1 MIPLLQICLWVKG
14 QSCHDFASGRHCPDL
29 SCCRPDL
36 LAPRE
41 ERELFLEAFM
51 MGDQKLVERLMVMF
65 GGRAIKHPAPTRPD
79 QGK

>member
-1 MIPLLQICLWVKG
+1 
-14 QSCHDFASGRHCPDL
+14 
-29 SCCRPDL
+29 

-51 MGDQKLVERLMVMF
+51 LGDTKLVERLMYMF
-65 GGRAIKHPAPTRPD
+65 QGRAIKHPAPMKPD